1 LDSDKVVLPFY
12 LDEASS
18 LDRANLLAIMKT
30 AGSLNFVPVLA
41 SPDALDAAEY
51 VYFVREENGRVSLD
65 GNSRVRCNRTAEKA
79 AP

>member
-1 LDSDKVVLPFY
+1 MVEVIPLTATRAISNG
-12 LDEASS
+12 A
-18 LDRANLLAIMKT
+18 DRANLLAIMKT

-65 GNSRVRCNRTAEKA
+65 YNSRVRCHRTAEKA
-79 AP
+79 AQ